1 MLVAVWMSQV
11 SASPPSPY
19 YWSCIAAWI
28 SLQEDLITLCLQASS
43 FLRWGK
49 GCEHLS
55 LLKKI
60 EVNPTVI
67 RPGKVG
73 LKCVIFK
80 RWPDY
85 KRRWCPHCKS
95 MINRYLKQLEREKS
109 WLQSSSRAV
118 LSMAGLGISNLLM
131 QTWTGGSCQKWSIEH
146 HLSSGSRCLYYSAIE
161 TRNRYIDN
169 AWASHRWLLK
179 NQRYASLEPANQTN
193 MMAIKL

>member
-1 MLVAVWMSQV
+1 MLVAVWMSRV

-19 YWSCIAAWI
+19 YWSCIAAYI

-43 FLRWGK
+43 SLRWGK

-80 RWPDY
+80 RWPAY

-109 WLQSSSRAV
+109 WLQNSSRAV
-118 LSMAGLGISNLLM
+118 LSMAGHFKLAYANM
-131 QTWTGGSCQKWSIEH
+131 NRWE
-146 HLSSGSRCLYYSAIE
+146 LSE
-161 TRNRYIDN
+161 MVNR
-169 AWASHRWLLK
+169 
-179 NQRYASLEPANQTN
+179 ASLVKWQQMLVLLSHWNKE
-193 MMAIKL
+193 